1 MAAAANNLFHQNKS
15 FRRKLKLGIWIKAR
29 MLNDK
34 ITPNYISSVD
44 SPDLGCT
51 ELNSYQKLK
60 APLKIQTQPEI
71 SGFCRFFWWHACK
84 VLGPINICG
93 NII

>member
-34 ITPNYISSVD
+34 ITPNYISSID
-44 SPDLGCT
+44 LPDLGCT

-60 APLKIQTQPEI
+60 PPLEIETLPEI
-71 SGFCRFFWWHACK
+71 SGFCKFFPWHAYE
-84 VLGPINICG
+84 VLGPTNV
-93 NII
+93 

>member
-29 MLNDK
+29 MLNHK

-60 APLKIQTQPEI
+60 PPLEIETRPEI
-71 SGFCRFFWWHACK
+71 SGFCRLSPWHACE
-84 VLGPINICG
+84 VLGPINI
-93 NII
+93 